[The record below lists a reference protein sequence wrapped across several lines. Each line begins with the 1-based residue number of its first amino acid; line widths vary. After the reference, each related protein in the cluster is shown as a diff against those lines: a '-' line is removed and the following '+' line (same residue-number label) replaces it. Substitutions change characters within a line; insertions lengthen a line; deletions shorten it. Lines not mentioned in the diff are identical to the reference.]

1 MNDTK
6 FTPGPWR
13 FEVDGD
19 TNYAKIFC
27 SSNPHDGDNL
37 RGYCGKHNA
46 HLIAAAPELYEA
58 LNDLLNDCINFDGG
72 KLTDIFMVK
81 ASRALAKARGN
92 YEQRT

>member
-1 MNDTK
+1 MSETK

-58 LNDLLNDCINFDGG
+58 LQRLITSGLDPYTHNMIMSDPSHYVNL
-72 KLTDIFMVK
+72 
-81 ASRALAKARGN
+81 ALAKARG
-92 YEQRT
+92 EG